1 MPHTLKRKISLVQ
14 ATAINMIDMV
24 GIGPFVTLYMVIQ
37 IMNGPWFLYAWLVG
51 AFLAFLDAMVWS
63 ELGAAY
69 PLAGGS
75 YNFLKIAYGEKK
87 WGRLF
92 SFLYVWQTCIQAP
105 LVMAS
110 AAIGFAT
117 YLSYFQPLD
126 FWQTKLVSGGVVVLV
141 VILLYRKIEAIGRIS
156 VVMWLSVFAIF
167 GWIITG
173 ALLHGNILEP
183 LRHMN
188 DNVVFNR
195 LFFVALGQA
204 SVKSI
209 YSYLGYYNVCHLG
222 SEIKAPGRNIPVS
235 MFISVAGI
243 FILYMALNLSVVSVI
258 PWHDAMQSRYVVSTF
273 INEVS
278 GSSASKI
285 ATVLILVVAF
295 SSVFSATLGYSR
307 VPYAAA
313 VDGAFF
319 KVFGKLHPT
328 KDFPYVSLLF
338 LGALGFLFSMLF
350 RMGDVIDAILAMRIL
365 VQFIAQAIGV
375 ILLRKKYGT
384 ENLPY
389 RMPLYPFPVII
400 SVAIWLFVFY
410 ATGWFALYGSAIA
423 LAGVLVYYG
432 KEMLIRKRL
441 KQATG
446 EGLAD

>member
-1 MPHTLKRKISLVQ
+1 MFMS
-14 ATAINMIDMV
+14 
-24 GIGPFVTLYMVIQ
+24 VT
-37 IMNGPWFLYAWLVG
+37 
-51 AFLAFLDAMVWS
+51 
-63 ELGAAY
+63 
-69 PLAGGS
+69 
-75 YNFLKIAYGEKK
+75 
-87 WGRLF
+87 
-92 SFLYVWQTCIQAP
+92 
-105 LVMAS
+105 
-110 AAIGFAT
+110 
-117 YLSYFQPLD
+117 
-126 FWQTKLVSGGVVVLV
+126 
-141 VILLYRKIEAIGRIS
+141 
-156 VVMWLSVFAIF
+156 
-167 GWIITG
+167 
-173 ALLHGNILEP
+173 
-183 LRHMN
+183 
-188 DNVVFNR
+188 
-195 LFFVALGQA
+195 
-204 SVKSI
+204 
-209 YSYLGYYNVCHLG
+209 
-222 SEIKAPGRNIPVS
+222 
-235 MFISVAGI
+235 GI

-258 PWHDAMQSRYVVSTF
+258 PWNDAMQSRYVVSTF

-423 LAGVLVYYG
+423 LAGVLVYYL

-446 EGLAD
+446 QGLAD